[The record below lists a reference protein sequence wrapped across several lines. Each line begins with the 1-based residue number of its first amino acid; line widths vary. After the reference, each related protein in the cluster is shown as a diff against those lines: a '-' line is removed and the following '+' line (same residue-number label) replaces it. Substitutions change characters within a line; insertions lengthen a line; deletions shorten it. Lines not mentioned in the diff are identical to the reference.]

1 MQNTGY
7 LLINLGTPDA
17 ADVPSVR
24 RYLNEFL
31 MDKYVIAAPWLV
43 RRLLVSLVILP
54 FRPRKSAEAY
64 ASIWRPEGSPLLTN
78 SLAMTGALEER
89 MGAPVELGMRYGQP
103 SIADAVAKLKSRQV
117 EEIVVLPLYPQFAD
131 STITTSVHRASS
143 EIGQTPHRI
152 VPPFYKHP
160 AFIEAQTHLIRN
172 ALPANWD
179 HLLLSFHGLPEQH
192 LRNAD
197 PTGAHCL
204 STAEC
209 CQVESPAHATC
220 YRHQAITSSQA
231 ITAALDIPDSRYS
244 ISFQSRL
251 GRIPWLRPY
260 TDEVLA
266 DLPRQGVKHLVVAC
280 PAFVAD
286 NLETLEEINMQGR
299 ETFLEAGGT
308 EFTLIPCLNADAKW
322 VAALATI
329 LAPYTEAAKDRT
341 SS

>member
-1 MQNTGY
+1 MHKTGY
-7 LLINLGTPDA
+7 LLINLGTPAA

-31 MDKYVIAAPWLV
+31 MDKYVIATPWLV

-64 ASIWRPEGSPLLTN
+64 ASIWGPDGSPLLTN
-78 SLAMTGALEER
+78 SLALTAALK
-89 MGAPVELGMRYGQP
+89 GQINAPVELGMRYGQP
-103 SIADAVAKLKSRQV
+103 SIADAVAKLKSSGA

-131 STITTSVHRASS
+131 STITTSVHRARS
-143 EIGQTPHRI
+143 EIGQTPHQV
-152 VPPFYKHP
+152 VPPFYSHP
-160 AFIEAQTHLIRN
+160 AYIEAQADLIGK
-172 ALPANWD
+172 ALPDDWD

-192 LRNAD
+192 LRKAD
-197 PTGAHCL
+197 PTGNHCL
-204 STAEC
+204 NAPDC
-209 CQVESPAHATC
+209 CSVESPAHSTC
-220 YRHQAITSSQA
+220 YRHQAITTSQA
-231 ITAALDIPDSRYS
+231 IAARLGIPDTRYT

-266 DLPRQGVKHLVVAC
+266 QLPDKGVQHLVVAC

-299 ETFLEAGGT
+299 QTFREAGGSA
-308 EFTLIPCLNADAKW
+308 FTLIPCLNADPDW
-322 VAALATI
+322 VDALAAI
-329 LAPYTEAAKDRT
+329 LGPYTDAANTRT